1 MNSPVIDD
9 NDYQQVKRAATE
21 PSLKRVSVLP
31 LSCCRSRRSR
41 RGPLCSLRFVTGETR
56 IGLAAAVAEGP
67 AERRQHRSGS
77 TGPEQDNTVLRIS
90 RRRHFFSCPLDLSFA
105 SSQVESHHPVL
116 NQNNVADFFPT
127 LGLW

>member
-41 RGPLCSLRFVTGETR
+41 IGPLCSLRFVTGETR
-56 IGLAAAVAEGP
+56 IGLAAAP
-67 AERRQHRSGS
+67 GS
-77 TGPEQDNTVLRIS
+77 
-90 RRRHFFSCPLDLSFA
+90 
-105 SSQVESHHPVL
+105 
-116 NQNNVADFFPT
+116 
-127 LGLW
+127 